1 MKTRSAFDMCKLC
14 TAMMTGGINQLTA
27 TLLNR
32 VFVDGRGRAEIMG
45 DMESRIK
52 LGDMEREKA
61 AAIKV
66 SFP

>member
-1 MKTRSAFDMCKLC
+1 
-14 TAMMTGGINQLTA
+14 MMTGGINQLTA